1 LSPPGNAGKLK
12 AKIVRKEFPMNL
24 TTSQIVL
31 IVGLLIAAAIVIY
44 IAVQR
49 RRSERLR
56 QRFGPEYERAVAEGG
71 DRRRAEAK
79 LAERAER
86 VKSYHLRTLAA
97 ADRANFLEAWN
108 RVQAQFVDNPSAA
121 VASADNLLGQVLAAR
136 GYPVSDFE
144 QRAAD
149 ISVDH
154 PSVVQ
159 NYRTAHDIA
168 VRHTR
173 GEAGTEDLRKAII
186 HYRNLFEELVT
197 EPAATARAEE
207 RVPDAAPAPGSR
219 DYAA

>member
-1 LSPPGNAGKLK
+1 
-12 AKIVRKEFPMNL
+12 MNL
-24 TTSQIVL
+24 TTSQILV
-31 IVGLLIAAAIVIY
+31 IVALLITAAIVIY

-49 RRSERLR
+49 RRSQRLR
-56 QRFGPEYERAVAEGG
+56 RQFGPEYERAVAEGG
-71 DRRRAEAK
+71 DRRRAEAR

-86 VKSYHLRTLAA
+86 VKSYHLRALTS
-97 ADRANFLEAWN
+97 ADRATFLEEWN

-136 GYPVSDFE
+136 GYPVTDFE

-168 VRHTR
+168 VRHAR

-197 EPAATARAEE
+197 EPSATGRAADVVTGATPAS
-207 RVPDAAPAPGSR
+207 VPRSKDFAA
-219 DYAA
+219 

>member
-1 LSPPGNAGKLK
+1 
-12 AKIVRKEFPMNL
+12 MNL
-24 TTSQIVL
+24 TTSQIVI
-31 IVGLLIAAAIVIY
+31 IVGLLVAAAIVIVF
-44 IAVQR
+44 AVRR
-49 RRSERLR
+49 RRSQRLR
-56 QRFGPEYERAVAEGG
+56 QQFGPEYERALAQGG
-71 DRRRAEAK
+71 DRRQAEAK

-86 VKSYHLRTLAA
+86 VKSYHLRPLAA
-97 ADRANFLEAWN
+97 ADRANYLEAWN

-121 VASADNLLGQVLAAR
+121 VASADNLLGQVMAAR

-168 VRHTR
+168 VRHAR
-173 GEAGTEDLRKAII
+173 GEAGTEDLRKAVI

-197 EPAATARAEE
+197 EPGATARAEDA
-207 RVPDAAPAPGSR
+207 VPGAAPVPSPRSR
-219 DYAA
+219 DFAA